1 MGNVEC
7 SLTYKPKGSKSN
19 ILSIHKKGRQISP
32 HQTSPQAPTPP
43 GRVSPFV
50 RPAARPWRYLH
61 QWTPHAVHDGRS
73 RHRPAARALHP
84 AAGETGQRPFP
95 YSARGSR
102 ASRAATASRGERRP
116 SMTASTARLMG
127 RSTPSAWA
135 RATTAGQ
142 QATPS
147 AT

>member
-1 MGNVEC
+1 MKLPRYQQIRKVPGQPHPTAASAASSGQQPFHGDIFINGRPMQSMTADLDIGPLPGVA
-7 SLTYKPKGSKSN
+7 PGSREK
-19 ILSIHKKGRQISP
+19 
-32 HQTSPQAPTPP
+32 
-43 GRVSPFV
+43 
-50 RPAARPWRYLH
+50 
-61 QWTPHAVHDGRS
+61 
-73 RHRPAARALHP
+73 
-84 AAGETGQRPFP
+84 GQRPFP